1 MNKPVKITAGEI
13 EERAFAALK
22 PNPRNSRKHPP
33 EQIETLR
40 ASIREYG
47 ITRPVLVDE
56 DDVIIAGHGLTLA
69 AIAENVK
76 TGPVIVARGWSDKQ
90 KRAYII
96 MDNKAALGSTW
107 DEDILRSEMTAL
119 KSLGFDLALTGF
131 SMAEL
136 EPLMFDRSTLGDPDE
151 VPDPPK
157 NPVARAGDLWLLGDH
172 RLLCGDSTNADNVA
186 RLLNGAVPHL
196 MVTDP
201 PYGVVYDPNW
211 RNSADRSTKI
221 KGRKIGAT
229 AIGKVMNDDRAD
241 WRAAWEL
248 FPGDVAFVWHA
259 GLHAST
265 VELSLIAAD
274 FDIRSQI
281 IWNKQTHII
290 GRGDYHWKHEP
301 CWYAVRKGRTG
312 HYDRTD
318 RTQNTVW
325 DIAHRA
331 SETGHGTQKPVEC
344 MRRPIVNNSK
354 AKDGVYDPFLGSGTT
369 MIACQMERRHCFG
382 MELDP
387 AYVDVCITRWQ
398 TFAGATATLDGDG
411 RTYAD
416 VAKARAKGRRPKGA
430 KP

>member
-13 EERAFAALK
+13 EERAFSSLK

-33 EQIETLR
+33 EQIELLR
-40 ASIREYG
+40 RSIREYG

-56 DDVIIAGHGLTLA
+56 DDVIIAGHGLTIA

-76 TGPVIVARGWSDKQ
+76 TGPVIVARGWSDAQ

-157 NPVARAGDLWLLGDH
+157 NPVTRAGDLWVLGDH

-201 PYGVVYDPNW
+201 PYGVDYDPAW
-211 RNSADRSTKI
+211 RGDAKTGSGKRLSLGVHAK
-221 KGRKIGAT
+221 
-229 AIGKVMNDDRAD
+229 GKVMNDDRVD
-241 WRAAWEL
+241 WSEAWAL
-248 FPGDVAFVWHA
+248 FPGDVVYIWHA
-259 GLHAST
+259 YTKTHLVA
-265 VELSLIAAD
+265 ESLIKSG
-274 FDIRSQI
+274 FGIRAQI
-281 IWNKQTHII
+281 IWNKNNFAI
-290 GRGDYHWKHEP
+290 GRGHYHPKHEP
-301 CWYAVRKGRTG
+301 CWYAVRDGKPG
-312 HYDRTD
+312 HWQGDH
-318 RTQNTVW
+318 TQATVW
-325 DIAHRA
+325 DIAKNQK

-344 MRRPIVNNSK
+344 MRRPIVNNST

-411 RTYAD
+411 KSYAD
-416 VAKARAKGRRPKGA
+416 VAKARAKGRRSRGA
-430 KP
+430 QP